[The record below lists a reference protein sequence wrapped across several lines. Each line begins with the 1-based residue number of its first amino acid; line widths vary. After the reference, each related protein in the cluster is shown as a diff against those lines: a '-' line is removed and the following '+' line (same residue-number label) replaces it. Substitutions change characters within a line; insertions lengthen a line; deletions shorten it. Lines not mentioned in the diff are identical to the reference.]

1 VRVSPRCAAA
11 RGRRSPPPCSR
22 GVWHQD
28 AQVTLGNVGNGA
40 REPEKGLRDQ
50 RVEGGKV
57 KKVRAG
63 ALVLQ
68 ERKARRHCLGDLGV
82 PSSGAYVAARGPAI
96 TRVAPTVL
104 RLNIGP
110 EDLAAFLRAQ
120 CCTVVASFPCYS
132 ACGPAARQGRLRTL
146 RGLRALLGAPR
157 DVVLVREHHGGDGT
171 AARWSRSPFSSAR
184 PPFAASPS
192 VACVSRRRAHCGCGA
207 TGHRPRAA
215 AHLGD
220 NLTIETW

>member
-1 VRVSPRCAAA
+1 MPPPAGGGLRHRAHEA
-11 RGRRSPPPCSR
+11 RGIKTRTPHSGMSATVPASRRK
-22 GVWHQD
+22 VF
-28 AQVTLGNVGNGA
+28 VTNAWRAVT
-40 REPEKGLRDQ
+40 
-50 RVEGGKV
+50 V
-57 KKVRAG
+57 KKFG
-63 ALVLQ
+63 Q
-68 ERKARRHCLGDLGV
+68 ERWCYRSARRGDTALGIWACRPPAPMSRRV
-82 PSSGAYVAARGPAI
+82 APPS
-96 TRVAPTVL
+96 RVAPTVL

-146 RGLRALLGAPR
+146 RGLRALLGAPHG
-157 DVVLVREHHGGDGT
+157 VVLVREHHGGDGT